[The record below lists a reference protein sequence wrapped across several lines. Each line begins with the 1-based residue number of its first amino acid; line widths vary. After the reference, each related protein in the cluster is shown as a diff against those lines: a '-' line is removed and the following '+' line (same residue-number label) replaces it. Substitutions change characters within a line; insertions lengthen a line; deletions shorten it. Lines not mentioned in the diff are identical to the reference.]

1 MMTEVNFLVIADT
14 AEDLLPLRELLK
26 PFEQEKSIS
35 IQLKRIGWDRAW
47 QTLLMDAIEGKGP
60 HISQIGSTWSATMAM
75 LDALRVFSED
85 EAATMGAA
93 DQFLPAAW
101 ETVKLEKRPGIWA
114 IPWSLYTFVLFYRKD
129 LLERAHIDPE
139 MAFTTPETMR
149 ETFDK
154 LSKNGIAP
162 WAFPSLRAYADLVHV
177 ASSWVRANGG
187 EFMSSDGRMPLFAN
201 PEASQGLVQFFELF
215 HFIPSSLRELS
226 IEACTQAF
234 ARGQTAVLVGG
245 LEVADDLL
253 ADANTIQKVREN
265 LRVTTLPGVPWI
277 GGDHLVIWKNARTD
291 LKVEKSALE
300 LVRFLSEKE
309 TQVHLFQI
317 QNILPARLDAYSE
330 INFSLA
336 STATTIQQVLER
348 GRPHPPIRLWRR
360 IESFLDEMLASIGK
374 SVLEQPHQQVH
385 EIVQPGLDRYA
396 QKLTT
401 MLKG

>member
-1 MMTEVNFLVIADT
+1 MTEMNFLVIAD
-14 AEDLLPLRELLK
+14 AADDLLPLREVLK

-35 IQLKRIGWDRAW
+35 ILLKRIGWDRAW

-75 LDALRVFSED
+75 LDALRVFSE
-85 EAATMGAA
+85 EEVATLGGVN
-93 DQFLPAAW
+93 QFLPSAW

-114 IPWSLYTFVLFYRKD
+114 IPWSIYTFVLFYRKD
-129 LLERAHIDPE
+129 LLEHAHIHPE
-139 MAFTTPETMR
+139 EAFTTPETMR

-154 LSKNGIAP
+154 LSKNAIAP
-162 WAFPSLRAYADLVHV
+162 WAFPSLRAYADLVHIT
-177 ASSWVRANGG
+177 SSWVRANGG

-201 PEASQGLVQFFELF
+201 SEASQGLVQFFELL
-215 HFIPSSLRELS
+215 HFIPSTLRDLS
-226 IEACTQAF
+226 VEACTQAF
-234 ARGQTAVLVGG
+234 ALGQTAVLVGG

-253 ADANTIQKVREN
+253 ANADTIQEVREN

-277 GGDHLVIWKNARTD
+277 GGDHLVVWKNARAD

-300 LVRFLSEKE
+300 LVCFLSEKE
-309 TQVHLFQI
+309 TQVRLFQL
-317 QNILPARLDAYSE
+317 QNILPARVDAYPQ
-330 INFSLA
+330 INFSLPSA
-336 STATTIQQVLER
+336 ATTIQQILQS

-374 SVLEQPHQQVH
+374 SVLEQPHEQVR
-385 EIVQPGLDRYA
+385 EIVQPGLDKYA